1 MLLFYYNGIIQRTM
15 KRQRFEGGQK
25 VAAGIMAAS
34 TLLAGC
40 AKAENAPTSEVEQ
53 IDTSIT
59 SLREE
64 PPVSGAP
71 ETDYTR
77 ASKCAIR
84 IARKAVEAVM
94 ELRPENATEPG
105 LHQVDLENKQ
115 SSYVSASEPHEGV
128 TTVKL
133 QVALDPE
140 GRVVG
145 INNNEIEFGVAGEFT
160 VMQTSDENWV
170 EAVKKARDDQFGYPN
185 GGIRVLNLETGEGG
199 SSEDPQ
205 DMCKVA
211 NQLR

>member
-1 MLLFYYNGIIQRTM
+1 M
-15 KRQRFEGGQK
+15 KRQGFEGSK
-25 VAAGIMAAS
+25 KVVASVAAAGA
-34 TLLAGC
+34 LLAGC
-40 AKAENAPTSEVEQ
+40 AKAENAPSSEVEQ

-59 SLREE
+59 SLREA
-64 PPVSGAP
+64 PTVSEKP
-71 ETDYTR
+71 ETDHTR
-77 ASKCAIR
+77 AAKCAIR

-145 INNNEIEFGVAGEFT
+145 IDNSEIEFGVAGEFT
-160 VMQTSDENWV
+160 VMQASDENWV

-199 SSEDPQ
+199 SSNDPQ

-211 NQLR
+211 GQLR